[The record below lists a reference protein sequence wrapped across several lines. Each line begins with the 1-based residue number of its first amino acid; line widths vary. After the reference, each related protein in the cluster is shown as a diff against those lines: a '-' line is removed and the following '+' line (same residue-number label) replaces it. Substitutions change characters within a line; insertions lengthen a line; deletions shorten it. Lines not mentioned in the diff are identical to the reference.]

1 MAKARVA
8 PTKIKS
14 IPRLELSAAVVSA
27 RMSVMLKAELEL
39 KIDQEFFWTDSQVVL
54 AYVNNEARRFHVFVA
69 NRVQLIREITSTH
82 QWYYVNTSENP
93 ADHVSRGL
101 LVSDISSTNWMSAPK
116 FLWEQEVCPP
126 PNSSNNLLVGDPEVR
141 LVQALVTKGGV
152 SSNFLE
158 RFNHLSSWR
167 TLINV
172 IARIKRLASS
182 QKYLNDIVTVEEQ
195 EKASEV
201 VIKLVQQQAFSQ
213 EIRAIQGGKVLQKSS
228 ALFHLDP
235 ILKSGL
241 FRVGGRLKQSSLSE
255 EFKHPVILP
264 KDSHITKLILTH
276 YHAKI
281 CHQGRY
287 QTLMELRANGF
298 WVIGGSRSVS
308 KLIYKCVQCRKL
320 RRPVE

>member
-69 NRVQLIREITSTH
+69 NRVQLIREITNTH

-126 PNSSNNLLVGDPEVR
+126 PNSSNLLVGDPEVR
-141 LVQALVTKGGV
+141 LVQALVMKGGV
-152 SSNFLE
+152 SSDFLE

-167 TLINV
+167 TLVNV
-172 IARIKRLASS
+172 IARIKRLVSR

-201 VIKLVQQQAFSQ
+201 VIKLIQQHAFSQ

-228 ALFHLDP
+228 ALIHLDP
-235 ILKSGL
+235 IFEKWS
-241 FRVGGRLKQSSLSE
+241 FSSWR
-255 EFKHPVILP
+255 
-264 KDSHITKLILTH
+264 
-276 YHAKI
+276 KI
-281 CHQGRY
+281 E
-287 QTLMELRANGF
+287 T
-298 WVIGGSRSVS
+298 VVS
-308 KLIYKCVQCRKL
+308 
-320 RRPVE
+320 